1 MSHTPGPWTYYP
13 PIMDDKT
20 GVIINVGAREE
31 SIIATLHHPLGEGE
45 TLDANAR
52 LITESLNMLKAL
64 EQIATIVTGSKA
76 QMENQIA
83 FARRTANEA
92 IRKARG
98 G

>member
-52 LITESLNMLKAL
+52 LIAAAPDLLLCLKMLIIDMEHL
-64 EQIATIVTGSKA
+64 VPDGNTTIAMAK
-76 QMENQIA
+76 
-83 FARRTANEA
+83 EA
-92 IRKARG
+92 IRKARAVS
-98 G
+98 